1 MSAEEI
7 LESRDWQR
15 CIEFHGHT
23 CPGIAIGYRAA
34 KAGMEILKEN
44 KALDEEL
51 ATIVETDA
59 CGADAVQV
67 LTGCTF
73 GKGNFIY
80 KDYGK
85 HAFTFFSR
93 NSGKG
98 FRVVLKPGALEPD
111 EMHQELI
118 RRISEGSADKNDH
131 AEFGKLHFQRTRD
144 VLDKPLSQL
153 FNIRAVDV
161 PIPEKAGIFASK
173 VCDRCGEPVMATRLT
188 EVNGKWICRGCLEPQ
203 QRAHSPSPSGGT
215 AGLASEY

>member
-1 MSAEEI
+1 MSAEKI
-7 LESRDWQR
+7 LESQDWQK

-34 KAGMEILKEN
+34 KAGLEFLKAH

-51 ATIVETDA
+51 VSIVETDA

-98 FRVVLKPGALEPD
+98 FRVVLQPGALEPD
-111 EMHQELI
+111 EQHQELM
-118 RRISEGSADKNDH
+118 RRIREGAADKKDQT
-131 AEFGKLHFQRTRD
+131 EFEKLHFHRTCD
-144 VLDKPLSQL
+144 VLNKPFDQL
-153 FNIRAVDV
+153 FSIKAVEV
-161 PIPEKAGIFASK
+161 PVPEKARIVASK
-173 VCDRCGEPVMATRLT
+173 ICDRCGEPVMATRLT
-188 EVNGKWICRGCLEPQ
+188 EVNGKWICRGCLE
-203 QRAHSPSPSGGT
+203 R
-215 AGLASEY
+215 